1 MNSTG
6 ISVWAS
12 AWSKS
17 IGMADSCHFPFGKC
31 YGECKFV
38 LVGDAE
44 HYLKAKAHALGSPVL
59 VKAAEAF
66 EKAVR
71 DRR

>member
-1 MNSTG
+1 MS
-6 ISVWAS
+6 
-12 AWSKS
+12 
-17 IGMADSCHFPFGKC
+17 
-31 YGECKFV
+31 KFV

-66 EKAVR
+66 EKPCVIVGR
-71 DRR
+71 ET

>member
-1 MNSTG
+1 
-6 ISVWAS
+6 
-12 AWSKS
+12 
-17 IGMADSCHFPFGKC
+17 MADSCHFPFATASGSLS
-31 YGECKFV
+31 KFV

-66 EKAVR
+66 EKPCVIVGR
-71 DRR
+71 ET